1 MARFIVL
8 VTRFN
13 SFWSKTSLVDEMKLY
28 IGFGAV
34 GFVKNKLVMFIYVR
48 IALCP
53 SFVSRFGHLLV
64 EKWFWFGMV
73 PD

>member
-13 SFWSKTSLVDEMKLY
+13 SFWSKTSLVDEMKFY

-34 GFVKNKLVMFIYVR
+34 GFVKNKLVMLIHVS
-48 IALCP
+48 IALCQ
-53 SFVSRFGHLLV
+53 SFVARFGHLLV
-64 EKWFWFGMV
+64 EMWIWFGMGS
-73 PD
+73 D